1 MIDVRPSH
9 DLRLKIELVLP
20 ELQAAGAALDSHPR
34 LAELYPEYLFALHCM
49 IRATVPV
56 MQAALDRARALAAG
70 DPVAAGVAAY
80 LGDHVGEEMNHDDEL
95 LEDLEVLGVART
107 DVLRR
112 PPSATI
118 ASLVGAQ
125 YYWIHHYHPV
135 VLLGH
140 IAVMEGYPPSNERV
154 ERLIAKTGYPRA
166 AFRSLFTHADLDEGH
181 REELDAVLD
190 RLPLSPEQW
199 TAVGVN
205 ALHTVHQAAAALREV
220 VEWGA
225 PGRRD

>member
-1 MIDVRPSH
+1 MITVRPSEN
-9 DLRLKIELVLP
+9 LRLKIGLVLP
-20 ELQAAGAALDSHPR
+20 ELQAAGEALDTHPR
-34 LAELYPEYLFALHCM
+34 LAELYPEYLFTLHCM

-56 MQAALDRARALAAG
+56 MQTALNRARALAPA

-80 LGDHVGEEMNHDDEL
+80 LADHVEEERNHDDEL
-95 LEDLEVLGVART
+95 LEDLEVLGVPRA

-112 PPSATI
+112 PPSAAV

-135 VLLGH
+135 ALLGH

-154 ERLIAKTGYPRA
+154 ERLISKTGFPRA
-166 AFRSLFTHADLDEGH
+166 AFRSLFTHADLDVGH
-181 REELDAVLD
+181 RDEMDAVLD

-199 TAVGVN
+199 TAVGVS
-205 ALHTVHQAAAALREV
+205 ALHTVHQAACALREI
-220 VEWGA
+220 VEWDA
-225 PGRRD
+225 LRHHD